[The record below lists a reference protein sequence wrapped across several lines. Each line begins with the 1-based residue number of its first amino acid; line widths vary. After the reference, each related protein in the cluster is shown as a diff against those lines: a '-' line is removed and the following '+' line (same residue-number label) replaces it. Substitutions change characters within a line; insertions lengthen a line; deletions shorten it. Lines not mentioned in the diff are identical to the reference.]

1 MLQVG
6 LVNKIRLQEFLLQ
19 ARIKTYSSGGG
30 KVKSAFPD
38 MKQLEYQERDWL
50 YRDIYN
56 LGNGIFMGLETVY
69 FKDAPILSISYF
81 GNFSKVSEEEADK
94 ILRGALMEKWDEVR
108 LWHNV
113 KWEHVN
119 YLYTCQADTSGSI
132 EEFSGTEE
140 ILKNNE
146 KIYYFYYA
154 GGFIG

>member
-1 MLQVG
+1 M
-6 LVNKIRLQEFLLQ
+6 
-19 ARIKTYSSGGG
+19 
-30 KVKSAFPD
+30 
-38 MKQLEYQERDWL
+38 
-50 YRDIYN
+50 
-56 LGNGIFMGLETVY
+56 
-69 FKDAPILSISYF
+69 SYF

-94 ILRGALMEKWDEVR
+94 ILRGALMERWDEVR

-113 KWEHVN
+113 RWEHQN

-140 ILKNNE
+140 ILKDKE